1 MNDWFAS
8 RQQIKRVKRARDLS
22 VVALGSH
29 TGWGRN
35 VRTEIRVKKPPII
48 PVSGS
53 LRTADAFPVVA
64 SLPREATTGN
74 ASAVRRLSF
83 RLSQLFFGKHGCV
96 SSSDFA
102 SIVFIARL
110 ALSSLEFPFALVNS
124 EAEIRHVVSWE
135 LIFGPEIF
143 LGFDCCLHRLSRSN
157 FRIIS

>member
-1 MNDWFAS
+1 MARLFEAIEQSNFKKLDRS
-8 RQQIKRVKRARDLS
+8 TVSVQQARC
-22 VVALGSH
+22 
-29 TGWGRN
+29 
-35 VRTEIRVKKPPII
+35 
-48 PVSGS
+48 
-53 LRTADAFPVVA
+53 
-64 SLPREATTGN
+64 EA
-74 ASAVRRLSF
+74 R
-83 RLSQLFFGKHGCV
+83 FFGFLATKNV

>member
-1 MNDWFAS
+1 MTCQLSPLDLTLGGVGMFERKFVLKNHLSFQFQVACE
-8 RQQIKRVKRARDLS
+8 QQTRFRS
-22 VVALGSH
+22 
-29 TGWGRN
+29 
-35 VRTEIRVKKPPII
+35 
-48 PVSGS
+48 S
-53 LRTADAFPVVA
+53 L

-83 RLSQLFFGKHGCV
+83 RLSRLFFGKHGCV

-143 LGFDCCLHRLSRSN
+143 LGFDFCLHRLSRSN

>member
-1 MNDWFAS
+1 MTCQLSPLDLTLGGVGMFERKFVLKNHLSFQFQVACE
-8 RQQIKRVKRARDLS
+8 QQTRFRSSLLSLEKRRPEMRLLLS
-22 VVALGSH
+22 
-29 TGWGRN
+29 
-35 VRTEIRVKKPPII
+35 
-48 PVSGS
+48 
-53 LRTADAFPVVA
+53 F
-64 SLPREATTGN
+64 
-74 ASAVRRLSF
+74 RLSF
-83 RLSQLFFGKHGCV
+83 RLSRLFFGKHGCV

-143 LGFDCCLHRLSRSN
+143 LGFHCCLHRLSRSN